1 MRLSRFALGIAFAM
15 AGVFPIAAQEK
26 TAEIP
31 KVLQVTRE
39 YVKAGRAGAAHEKT
53 ESVFV
58 EAERRA
64 KWPTHYIGL
73 TSLSGRSRALFLTSY
88 ASFEAWQKDSE
99 AMAKNTAL
107 SSAIDRAYMAD
118 GDLLE
123 GLDQGVFYYSEA
135 KSLHPRADL
144 SPFRYME
151 FTLFKVKPGKDEEWD
166 EVVKL
171 AKTGYE
177 KGMPDAHW
185 GMFQLAFGG
194 HGGTYLAI
202 TGHKSLAEI
211 DQGFAQGKQFAAA
224 LGEDGMKKL
233 NEMFASC
240 VESTS
245 QQLFA
250 VNPHM
255 SYVSDEWIKSDPE
268 FWQTNPPTATAKA
281 AETKKK
287 P

>member
-1 MRLSRFALGIAFAM
+1 M
-15 AGVFPIAAQEK
+15 
-26 TAEIP
+26 
-31 KVLQVTRE
+31 
-39 YVKAGRAGAAHEKT
+39 
-53 ESVFV
+53 
-58 EAERRA
+58 
-64 KWPTHYIGL
+64 
-73 TSLSGRSRALFLTSY
+73 
-88 ASFEAWQKDSE
+88 
-99 AMAKNTAL
+99 
-107 SSAIDRAYMAD
+107 
-118 GDLLE
+118 
-123 GLDQGVFYYSEA
+123 
-135 KSLHPRADL
+135 

>member
-1 MRLSRFALGIAFAM
+1 MELSQFALGIAFAM

-31 KVLQVTRE
+31 KVLQITRE

-64 KWPTHYIGL
+64 KWPTYYIGL

-107 SSAIDRAYMAD
+107 SSTIDRAYMAD

-135 KSLHPRADL
+135 KSFHPRADL

-194 HGGTYLAI
+194 DGGTYLAI

-211 DQGFAQGKQFAAA
+211 DQGFAQGKQFAAV

-250 VNPHM
+250 VNPQM

-268 FWQTNPPTATAKA
+268 FWQTKPPTAKA
-281 AETKKK
+281 AEAKKK